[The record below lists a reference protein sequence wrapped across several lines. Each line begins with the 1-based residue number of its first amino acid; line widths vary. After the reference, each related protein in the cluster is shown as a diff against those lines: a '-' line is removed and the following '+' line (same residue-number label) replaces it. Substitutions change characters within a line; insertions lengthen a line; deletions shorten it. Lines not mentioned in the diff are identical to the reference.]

1 MTATKL
7 RVAHLGNYNPD
18 SADGTEKTVAGLVA
32 WSPNYGVE
40 AEVWQLVPGLR
51 APRARLL
58 DGRVRV
64 FDLPAYAHPANYLRG
79 LHPAAQD
86 FVRARQRRIDLVH
99 FHSAF
104 VPENAA
110 VAALLGVPYVVTPNG
125 SYSLAILRG
134 RLRWFKS
141 VWLWLRERP
150 YVRRATFLQAVSPGE
165 AGALRELFPQQR
177 VLFVP
182 NALDPARLAD
192 PRQGEANRKDLL
204 YLGRLAVQQ
213 KGLDAMV
220 SGYARFLEQTGDL
233 QTRLLLVGP
242 DYRDGRRHLQRLVR
256 SLGIAG
262 RVVFPGPAYVEQK
275 WRYLRS
281 AYAFLHTSRWD
292 GLPFSVLEA
301 LASGCPVLVTPES
314 NVGEAVQRYGA
325 GVVVPGAADS
335 VAAGIEDL
343 VAAPAGGAPW
353 SPPSPC
359 SCSRSSSSPA
369 ASATPRTWT
378 PPACATTGRGT
389 RCRTSCCPS

>member
-40 AEVWQLVPGLR
+40 AEVWQLVPGLPG
-51 APRARLL
+51 PRERLV

-79 LHPAAQD
+79 LHPAARD

-104 VPENAA
+104 IPENSA

-125 SYSLAILRG
+125 SYSVAILRG
-134 RLRWFKS
+134 RLRWFKAI
-141 VWLWLRERP
+141 WLRLRERP

-165 AGALRELFPQQR
+165 AGALRALFPQQR

-192 PRQGEANRKDLL
+192 PRQGEARQKDLL
-204 YLGRLAVQQ
+204 YLGRLAVRQ

-220 SGYARFLEQTGDL
+220 AGYARFLERSGDH

-242 DYRDGRRHLQRLVR
+242 DYRNGRRHLQRLVQ

-262 RVVFPGPAYVEQK
+262 RVAFPGPAYVEQK

-325 GVVVPGAADS
+325 GVVVPGAAADS
-335 VAAGIEDL
+335 VAAGIGDL
-343 VAAPAGGAPW
+343 VAAPAERHAAMTAGARRLVHDHFTWPEAARRVVQAYLDVCA
-353 SPPSPC
+353 P
-359 SCSRSSSSPA
+359 RRPA
-369 ASATPRTWT
+369 
-378 PPACATTGRGT
+378 
-389 RCRTSCCPS
+389 